1 MTPLALPLSSALYG
15 RTGLVSKFDAS
26 DWRIFDATDPAA
38 RVAYATG
45 FEFNRLS
52 LTWFV
57 RFAKYR
63 LYELSCIVSP
73 KASEQIVE
81 ALKAWCG
88 DARENY
94 RRRAEVAKALGVSRG
109 LVGDW
114 LAGRALPG
122 LDVCLELQA
131 FLKKRTRAKPR
142 GSALG

>member
-1 MTPLALPLSSALYG
+1 MGHCHLCDATSLS
-15 RTGLVSKFDAS
+15 GLVSKFDPS
-26 DWRIFDATDPAA
+26 DWRIFGATDPAA
-38 RVAYATG
+38 RIAYATG

-63 LYELSCIVSP
+63 LYEYRALCLR

-81 ALKAWCG
+81 ALKAWCE

-122 LDVCLELQA
+122 VGC
-131 FLKKRTRAKPR
+131 RP
-142 GSALG
+142 

>member
-1 MTPLALPLSSALYG
+1 MIGRGIRTSIEKSIRHYKDSRLADLLGNVGPYAIKFVKSRWAASYLSPGRLKISQPPALTWGTATYVTPLALPLSSALYG

-73 KASEQIVE
+73 KAS
-81 ALKAWCG
+81 
-88 DARENY
+88 
-94 RRRAEVAKALGVSRG
+94 
-109 LVGDW
+109 
-114 LAGRALPG
+114 
-122 LDVCLELQA
+122 
-131 FLKKRTRAKPR
+131 
-142 GSALG
+142 